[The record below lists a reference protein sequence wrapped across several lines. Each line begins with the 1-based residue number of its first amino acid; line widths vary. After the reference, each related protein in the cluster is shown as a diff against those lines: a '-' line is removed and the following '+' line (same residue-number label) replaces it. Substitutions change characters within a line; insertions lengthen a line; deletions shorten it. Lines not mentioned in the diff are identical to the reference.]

1 MTPEELARQTMP
13 ALNADAL
20 QRVRGALGAALAEP
34 PRRWRRDAAIL
45 AAGLAGFTVLLASA
59 LGLAGNWAVNVGPA
73 RFLDVGVLLAAIGLG
88 GWAAIAPPTR
98 MRSAMALGS
107 AALAMVAIVAMR
119 GPGLSSPLP
128 PWVCTVSHLGVDLA
142 PLAVVLWRMRVA
154 APSMGRA
161 LAGGLAA
168 GVPGAALGELA
179 CGQGALH
186 VALFHLPAWL
196 LVVALSW
203 AVSRRLRPT
212 SFAP

>member
-1 MTPEELARQTMP
+1 MTPEELAQQTTP

-20 QRVRGALGAALAEP
+20 QRVRGALGAALAER
-34 PRRWRRDAAIL
+34 PRRWRRQAALL
-45 AAGLAGFTVLLASA
+45 AAGLAAFTVLLAGA

-73 RFLDVGVLLAAIGLG
+73 RFLDLGLLLMAIALG

-98 MRSAMALGS
+98 MRSALALGS
-107 AALAMVAIVAMR
+107 AALTMVAVVALR
-119 GPGLSSPLP
+119 GPGLTSALP
-128 PWVCTVSHLGVDLA
+128 QWVCTVSHLGVDLV

-154 APSMGRA
+154 APSLWRA
-161 LAGGLAA
+161 IAGGLAA

-179 CGQGALH
+179 CGQGARH

-203 AVSRRLRPT
+203 ALSRRLRPA

>member
-1 MTPEELARQTMP
+1 MTPEELSRQTTP

-45 AAGLAGFTVLLASA
+45 VAGLAGFTVLLAGA

-73 RFLDVGVLLAAIGLG
+73 RFVDVGLLLMAVGFG

-98 MRSAMALGS
+98 ARSALALAS
-107 AALAMVAIVAMR
+107 AALAICAIVAMR
-119 GPGLSSPLP
+119 GPGLTSPLP
-128 PWVCTVSHLGVDLA
+128 QWVCTVSHLGVDLV

-154 APSMGRA
+154 APSVWRA

-179 CGQGALH
+179 CGQGARH

-196 LVVALSW
+196 LVVTLSW
-203 AVSRRLRPT
+203 AVSRRLRPA